1 MVFIQLYFWI
11 APHLLLA
18 FCLIKMLRMGVHKQF
33 PVFISYICFQE
44 FHFAVLLILNLLILR
59 SHSSVLTYR
68 WTLVVGIVISG
79 LLQLASLYEISAVLV
94 INHSPVARA
103 LWPLLRWAAA
113 LFVLV
118 AATVSG
124 IISQPGIQRVTD
136 AFEVLNFSAGVINI
150 GVLFVLLAFT
160 KVFHLP
166 WRSLAAGLVLGFGV
180 NSSVE
185 MAATVLMSTIGSRG
199 YVAMDLVRMV
209 GFHVCVLVWMIYT
222 FRPERSAQT
231 IGQGLHKVD
240 LESWNEELQRLV
252 E

>member
-1 MVFIQLYFWI
+1 MVFLQLYFWI

-18 FCLIKMLRMGVHKQF
+18 FCLVKMLRMRLHSRF
-33 PVFISYICFQE
+33 PIFVSYTFFQE
-44 FHFAVLLILNLLILR
+44 LHFVLLLVVNLLILH
-59 SHSSVLTYR
+59 SHASVLTYR
-68 WTLVVGIVISG
+68 WLLVIGIVISG
-79 LLQLASLYEISAVLV
+79 LLQLASLYEISAALV
-94 INHSPVARA
+94 MRHSPLARA

-118 AATVSG
+118 AAAVSG
-124 IISQPGIQRVTD
+124 TISQPGIQRVTD

-150 GVLFVLLAFT
+150 GVLIVLLAFT
-160 KVFHLP
+160 RAFHLP

-199 YVAMDLVRMV
+199 YIAMDLVRMA

-222 FRPERSAQT
+222 FRPEKSAQMV
-231 IGQGLHKVD
+231 GQGLRKID

>member
-94 INHSPVARA
+94 MNHSPVARA

-209 GFHVCVLVWMIYT
+209 GFHVCVLVWMTYT

>member
-94 INHSPVARA
+94 MNHSPVARA

-118 AATVSG
+118 AATFSG

-209 GFHVCVLVWMIYT
+209 GFHVCVLVCMIYT